1 MAGLLEVDEQT
12 GTPLATRT
20 LYAFN
25 GAVIAERN
33 SADGS
38 LVYLHGD
45 HLGSVTAATTASGGV
60 ASRQEFDPW
69 GAVRSGSVV
78 GGRAAA
84 RGVRRGCAC
93 RRCLVRG
100 RAKGWTLCRRAWKC

>member
-1 MAGLLEVDEQT
+1 VVV
-12 GTPLATRT
+12 ATRT
-20 LYAFN
+20 LYTLQGQVVATRTPGGLF
-25 GAVIAERN
+25 
-33 SADGS
+33 
-38 LVYLHGD
+38 YLHGD
-45 HLGSVTAATTASGGV
+45 RLGSVALSVNAATGGT
-60 ASRQEFDPW
+60 SSQEFDPW